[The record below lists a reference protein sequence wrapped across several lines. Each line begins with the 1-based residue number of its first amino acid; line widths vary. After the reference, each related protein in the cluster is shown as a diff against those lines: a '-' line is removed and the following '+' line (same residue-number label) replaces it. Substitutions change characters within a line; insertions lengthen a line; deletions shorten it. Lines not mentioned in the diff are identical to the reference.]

1 MGTMIARSIS
11 VVSMAGTRARS
22 GQPETCCRAAHPTIS
37 LAFKVPRSLA
47 AGRAK
52 AGYRAPLRRVLRSSM
67 GWSCHSRVTKGEW
80 TGRQRQALG
89 PPASPPPV
97 HCSFSL
103 DPEARFIRTKFDR
116 LLVRRM
122 HEDGWA

>member
-37 LAFKVPRSLA
+37 LAFKVPPSLA

-52 AGYRAPLRRVLRSSM
+52 AGYRAPLRRVLRSST
-67 GWSCHSRVTKGEW
+67 GRSCHSRVTKGER
-80 TGRQRQALG
+80 TGRQRQARASRE
-89 PPASPPPV
+89 PAASA
-97 HCSFSL
+97 L
-103 DPEARFIRTKFDR
+103 LLLARSRSAFHPHKIRPAAGETD
-116 LLVRRM
+116 
-122 HEDGWA
+122 A